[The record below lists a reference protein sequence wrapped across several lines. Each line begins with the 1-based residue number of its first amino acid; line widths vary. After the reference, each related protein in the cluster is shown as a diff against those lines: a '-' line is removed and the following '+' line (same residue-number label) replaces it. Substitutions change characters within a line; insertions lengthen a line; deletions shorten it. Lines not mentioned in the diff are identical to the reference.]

1 MKDPGSNCP
10 FCATDIAAISFY
22 ETENF
27 LTIYN
32 RSPILPGH
40 SLLVPKRHV
49 ESMLDFSDAELS
61 EMMIHAKQAI
71 QLLLK
76 AFDCKGFNL
85 SLQEKEEAGQS
96 VAHFHLHIIPRKEND
111 LPKPGDWYPKLK
123 ESELIDSEERA
134 KLSHSEMIK
143 MAEFI
148 RETQISKTACP
159 VIYAGK

>member
-1 MKDPGSNCP
+1 MKNPIPNCP

-27 LTIYN
+27 RTIYN

-40 SLLVPKRHV
+40 SLLIPKRHF
-49 ESMLDFSDAELS
+49 ESLLDFSDAELS
-61 EMMIHAKQAI
+61 EIMIHAKQAI

-76 AFDCKGFNL
+76 AFNCKGFNL

-96 VAHFHLHIIPRKEND
+96 VAHFHLHIIPRKEKD
-111 LPKPGDWYPKLK
+111 LHKPGDWYPKLI
-123 ESELIDSEERA
+123 ESELIDSEERQ

-148 RETQISKTACP
+148 KKAAKIIRK
-159 VIYAGK
+159 